1 MSVQERVSRFGKFL
15 SSMVMPNIGAFIAW
29 GFLTAL
35 FIDTGWLPNAD
46 FNQIVGPML
55 SYLIPVLIAGQGG
68 EIVGGKRGRVIG
80 SIAIIGAIVG
90 SEYTMLMGAMLM
102 GPLAGW
108 VIKKWDEWSKTWTPA
123 GFEMLVDNFSLG
135 ILGLLLTLFSYV
147 AVGPFMG
154 AILVVLT
161 AGVQA
166 LTDLGL
172 VPLLAIFIEPAKVL
186 FLNNAINHGIFTPI
200 GTTQVAEAGKS
211 IMFMLEANP
220 GPGLGVLL
228 AYMFFAKDKTTRQ
241 SAPGAAIIHFLGG
254 IHEIYFP
261 YVLMNPVV
269 IIAPI
274 VGNIAAI
281 FWFSLTGCG
290 LVAPASPGSIIAFM
304 SMSAP
309 GTQLMTLIGV
319 ALAAG
324 ISFVIATPI
333 VRRAEVKDLA
343 EAQAEVS
350 GMKAA
355 AAGTVTAAAVTAASH
370 VSKIVF
376 ACDAGMGSSAMGA
389 TRFGRRVKEMRP
401 DITVV
406 HSSVDEVPADADIVV
421 CQKTLAARARQSAP
435 ETAQIVV
442 INNFMNDPALDALST
457 QLTAT
462 AANAAAATA
471 ATNAASAVIE
481 SEPSVANEVMVPEG
495 VRIGLP
501 SVDRE
506 YAIRACGELLVEL
519 GCVEHDYVD
528 AMVER
533 DREVSVYLGNGIAI
547 PHGTNE
553 AKRFVKKTGV
563 VALQYPDGI
572 EFEGGTAYVLF
583 GIAGVGDEHL
593 NVLAKIAGAL
603 DDEAAAEALRTST
616 STEDFLRILA

>member
-1 MSVQERVSRFGKFL
+1 MASARESVSRFGKFL

-35 FIDTGWLPNAD
+35 FIDTGWVPNAA
-46 FNQIVGPML
+46 FSQIVGPML
-55 SYLIPVLIAGQGG
+55 SYLIPILIAGQGG
-68 EIVGGKRGRVIG
+68 EIVGGKRGRVIA
-80 SIAIIGAIVG
+80 SIAIVGAIVG

-108 VIKKWDEWSKTWTPA
+108 VIKKWDSWSKSWTPA

-135 ILGLLLTLFSYV
+135 ILGLLLTLFAYI

-154 AILVVLT
+154 AILTVLT

-166 LTDLGL
+166 LTNLGL

-200 GTTQVAEAGKS
+200 GTTQVAEMGKS

-281 FWFSLTGCG
+281 FWFTLTGCG
-290 LVAPASPGSIIAFM
+290 LVAPASPGSIVAFM
-304 SMSAP
+304 SMAAP
-309 GTQLMTLIGV
+309 GTQIMTLIGV

-324 ISFVIATPI
+324 ISFLIAAPI
-333 VRRAEVKDLA
+333 VRRAEVKDLSA
-343 EAQAEVS
+343 AQDAVAD
-350 GMKAA
+350 MKSA
-355 AAGTVTAAAVTAASH
+355 AAGTAAASSVASNFGD
-370 VSKIVF
+370 KIIF

-389 TRFGRRVKEMRP
+389 TRFRNRIKLDRP
-401 DITVV
+401 DCIVE

-421 CQKTLAARARQSAP
+421 VQRNLAPRAQACAP
-435 ETAQIVV
+435 NAQFV
-442 INNFMNDPALDALST
+442 IIDNFLADPALDSLFNDLVSVAKDSGVGET
-457 QLTAT
+457 DVH
-462 AANAAAATA
+462 AAAER
-471 ATNAASAVIE
+471 IE
-481 SEPSVANEVMVPEG
+481 NPERAIAIDRAGIKLGCPSVT
-495 VRIGLP
+495 
-501 SVDRE
+501 RE
-506 YAIRACGELLVEL
+506 EAIQASGELLKAH
-519 GCVEHDYVD
+519 GAVD
-528 AMVER
+528 DAYIKAMHER
-533 DREVSVYLGNGIAI
+533 DQLQSVYMGLGVAI
-547 PHGTNE
+547 PHGTNDV
-553 AKRFVKKTGV
+553 KDSVKKTCV
-563 VALQYPDGI
+563 TLHQYPDGV
-572 EFEGGTAYVLF
+572 EWGGEKAYLVF
-583 GIAGVGDEHL
+583 GIAGANGEHL
-593 NVLAKIAGAL
+593 QVLANVAKAL
-603 DDEAAAEALRTST
+603 E
-616 STEDFLRILA
+616 

>member
-1 MSVQERVSRFGKFL
+1 MASARESVSRFGKFL

-35 FIDTGWLPNAD
+35 FIDTGWVPNAA
-46 FNQIVGPML
+46 FSQIVGPML
-55 SYLIPVLIAGQGG
+55 SYLIPILIAGQGG
-68 EIVGGKRGRVIG
+68 EIVGGKRGRVIA
-80 SIAIIGAIVG
+80 SIAIVGAIVG

-108 VIKKWDEWSKTWTPA
+108 VIKKWDSWSKSWTPA

-135 ILGLLLTLFSYV
+135 ILGLLLTLFAYI

-154 AILVVLT
+154 AILTVLT

-166 LTDLGL
+166 LTNLGL

-200 GTTQVAEAGKS
+200 GTTQVAEMGKS

-281 FWFSLTGCG
+281 FWFTLTGCG
-290 LVAPASPGSIIAFM
+290 LVAPASPGSIVAFM
-304 SMSAP
+304 SMAAP
-309 GTQLMTLIGV
+309 GTQIMTLIGV

-324 ISFVIATPI
+324 ISFLIAAPI
-333 VRRAEVKDLA
+333 VRRAEVKDLSA
-343 EAQAEVS
+343 AQDAVAD
-350 GMKAA
+350 MKSA
-355 AAGTVTAAAVTAASH
+355 AAGTAAAGSVASNFGD
-370 VSKIVF
+370 KIIF

-389 TRFGRRVKEMRP
+389 TRFRNRIKLDRP
-401 DITVV
+401 DCIVE

-421 CQKTLAARARQSAP
+421 VQRNLAPRAQACAP
-435 ETAQIVV
+435 NAQFV
-442 INNFMNDPALDALST
+442 IIDNFLADPALDSLFNDLVSVAKDSGVGET
-457 QLTAT
+457 DVH
-462 AANAAAATA
+462 AA
-471 ATNAASAVIE
+471 VEQIE
-481 SEPSVANEVMVPEG
+481 DPERAIAIDRAGIKLGCPSVT
-495 VRIGLP
+495 
-501 SVDRE
+501 RE
-506 YAIRACGELLVEL
+506 EAIQASGELLKAH
-519 GCVEHDYVD
+519 GAVD
-528 AMVER
+528 DAYIKAMHER
-533 DREVSVYLGNGIAI
+533 DQLQSVYMGLGVAI
-547 PHGTNE
+547 PHGTNDV
-553 AKRFVKKTGV
+553 KDSVKKTCV
-563 VALQYPDGI
+563 TLHQYPDGV
-572 EFEGGTAYVLF
+572 EWGGEKAYLVF
-583 GIAGVGDEHL
+583 GIAGANGEHL
-593 NVLAKIAGAL
+593 QVLANVAKAL
-603 DDEAAAEALRTST
+603 EDEDVIEKMRTTNDIDWLLSVL
-616 STEDFLRILA
+616 S